1 MTVSLRLIPALAT
14 IGVIAALTV
23 GPVQA
28 QPQTGGG
35 AQQQNLPALLHLHPD
50 QMASFHNFQAASQ
63 PNPDE
68 ISRMRGA
75 APQALAGLTTPQRL
89 DRIEG
94 YLAVQQ
100 GMFRRSA
107 DATRAFYG
115 QLSPDQQRTFDR
127 LSAPPAGQ
135 GRGGP
140 Q

>member
-1 MTVSLRLIPALAT
+1 MVPALAAA
-14 IGVIAALTV
+14 GLMAALTV
-23 GPVQA
+23 IPVKA
-28 QPQTGGG
+28 QSQSGGG
-35 AQQQNLPALLHLHPD
+35 AQQQNLPALLHLRPD
-50 QMASFHNFQAASQ
+50 QMGSFHSFQAASQ

-68 ISRMRGA
+68 INRMQGA

-89 DRIEG
+89 DRIGG

-100 GMFRRSA
+100 EMFRRSA

-115 QLSPDQQRTFDR
+115 QLSPDQQHTFDQ

-135 GRGGP
+135 GRGRP